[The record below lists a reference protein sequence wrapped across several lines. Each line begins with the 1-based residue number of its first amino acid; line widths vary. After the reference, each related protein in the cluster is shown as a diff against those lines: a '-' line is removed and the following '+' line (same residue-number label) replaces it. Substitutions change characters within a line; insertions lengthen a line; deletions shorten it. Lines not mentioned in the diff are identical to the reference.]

1 MPRPQR
7 EQLVRERAPRLLDD
21 SQDLSPVH
29 CLVPGGFDASSSQI
43 PQPTGLEGDPGMA
56 PHGQVR
62 DVDSVEDDVFY
73 AAAEIMPIGKVLL
86 RCAHQ
91 PPDEHLWAGEE

>member
-7 EQLVRERAPRLLDD
+7 EQLAREKSPRLLDD
-21 SQDLSPVH
+21 SQDLSPLH
-29 CLVPGGFDASSSQI
+29 PLVPGGFDAPSSPI
-43 PQPTGLEGDPGMA
+43 PLPTGLEGDPGMA
-56 PHGQVR
+56 PHGQIR

-86 RCAHQ
+86 RGAHQ
-91 PPDEHLWAGEE
+91 PPDEHLRAG

>member
-1 MPRPQR
+1 MPHPQR
-7 EQLVRERAPRLLDD
+7 EQLARERAPRLLDD
-21 SQDLSPVH
+21 SQDLSPLY
-29 CLVPGGFDASSSQI
+29 CLVPGGFDAPSSQI